1 MLCTAGKS
9 VTVPQSMLNTPQEEE
24 EPSWMMIKRNSCRP
38 LILLQSWCTA
48 TVVFLFP
55 PIDAIFT
62 YIEALALK
70 ELIFSFPYYLTSLPT
85 NGWNP
90 SFPWELPEL
99 VWKRPSGRKEDAS
112 VYTFQSYDKVK
123 YLAGGK
129 WDAFCRTKQSFE
141 NLLNE
146 MKVSWWHRLCGL
158 KSETICVEEKIWIRK
173 KLNSLHFIFFQFF
186 F

>member
-1 MLCTAGKS
+1 MEDDQAFNSLPQFICKRSLAKILLTRRTETCQEMLCTAGKS
-9 VTVPQSMLNTPQEEE
+9 VTVPQSMLNTAQEEE

-38 LILLQSWCTA
+38 LILLQSWCIA

-62 YIEALALK
+62 HIQALALK

-90 SFPWELPEL
+90 SFPWELPEH
-99 VWKRPSGRKEDAS
+99 VWKRPSGRKEDAF

-123 YLAGGK
+123 YLAV
-129 WDAFCRTKQSFE
+129 C
-141 NLLNE
+141 
-146 MKVSWWHRLCGL
+146 
-158 KSETICVEEKIWIRK
+158 
-173 KLNSLHFIFFQFF
+173 
-186 F
+186 